1 MKRFYKISCNADS
14 KPVRLIVSVVLAFV
28 VMLFINGFIGSMGG
42 FPAFI
47 AFVLAFYSLR
57 TVTSAGNRIM
67 HQLAMTSKRETGYL
81 LRDYILKYLILWT
94 VFRIAH
100 FFSRVTGWGNFSG
113 ANALEYVR
121 ELLETSML
129 EKWAYFFAGI
139 VMFAFVLSLFPL
151 VVIRKWGQ
159 WTLYALV
166 DGACFALLCL
176 GINGIC
182 KTMLIHGQRGRGAC
196 VIDNLLLCKGMETWQ
211 ELLFLLLIVLFTA
224 AVGVFVFFYGAK
236 AYGPKPGSVKADV
249 IAQAKQEPG
258 IKRIRQHPVHAL
270 LPGICGI
277 AAVIVVA
284 VSIVFMPEDTDGGYT
299 KVAEFLTGDEAMG
312 PMVYEGTVYVPVD
325 EEVNLTETGTPQ
337 GYLAGRDEDCDS
349 RFYRM
354 TVANLLYVDA
364 GRENGLVQMKGES
377 EGVYAPAESV
387 EQTDDWKKD
396 TVFLLWDEDWV
407 SESAYSHEP
416 TGYTACN
423 IDLIEGLMMQFPS
436 VTYDVQD
443 FTDYDAYFTIRA
455 YPDMDQ
461 VLEEHTGVGHWV
473 GCILVKDNK
482 FYFGS
487 YDNPI
492 TGICLQQLREVLGGN
507 F

>member
-1 MKRFYKISCNADS
+1 MKQFYKISGNVDS
-14 KPVRLIVSVVLAFV
+14 KPIRLVASVVLAFV

-47 AFVLAFYSLR
+47 AFILAFYPLR
-57 TVTSAGNRIM
+57 TVTSAGNRII
-67 HQLAMTSKRETGYL
+67 HQLAISSRRETGLL
-81 LRDYILKYLILWT
+81 LRDYTLKYLILWA

-113 ANALEYVR
+113 ANALDYVK
-121 ELLETSML
+121 ELLATSML

-139 VMFAFVLSLFPL
+139 VMFAFILSLFPL

-182 KTMLIHGQRGRGAC
+182 KLLIIDEKHGWGTC
-196 VIDNLLLCKGMETWQ
+196 VIDSLLLCKGLETWQ

-224 AVGVFVFFYGAK
+224 VVGVFVFFYAAK
-236 AYGPKPGSVKADV
+236 AYGPKPGSIEAKV

-258 IKRIRQHPVHAL
+258 IKSIKQQPVQAL
-270 LPGICGI
+270 LLGICGI
-277 AAVIVVA
+277 IAVVVVA
-284 VSIVFMPEDTDGGYT
+284 VSILFVPEESDGEYT
-299 KVAEFLTGDEAMG
+299 KVAEFLTADEVLG
-312 PMVYEGTVYVPVD
+312 PMVYNGTVYVPVD
-325 EEVNLTETGTPQ
+325 DNLDLEETGTPQ
-337 GYLAGRDEDCDS
+337 GYLAGRDEDCGS
-349 RFYRM
+349 RFYQM
-354 TVANLLYVDA
+354 TVANLLYVDT
-364 GRENGLVQMKGES
+364 GKETELVQMKGES
-377 EGVYAPAESV
+377 EGVYAPVKSV
-387 EQTDDWKKD
+387 EQMDKWMNDSI
-396 TVFLLWDEDWV
+396 FLLWDEDWE

-416 TGYTACN
+416 TGYTTCN
-423 IDLIEGLMMQFPS
+423 RDLIEGLLMQFPS
-436 VTYDVQD
+436 VVYDVQD
-443 FTDYDAYFTIRA
+443 FTDYDAYFTIRS
-455 YPDMDQ
+455 YSDIDQ
-461 VLEEHTGVGHWV
+461 VLEGNAVAGHWV

-492 TGICLQQLREVLGGN
+492 TGICQQQLREVLGGN
-507 F
+507 